1 MSAPWGSPDPGD
13 GRGREAA
20 GPRDAGATHPVDVD
34 RGDLGR
40 DGVDPGAGAVL
51 LTAVGVTKAY
61 GGVPALTDGRIT
73 LRRGEVHAIMGENGA
88 GKSTLMKILTG
99 SETAD
104 SGEIVY
110 RGQPFTYTRPHEIQ
124 AAGIS
129 IVYQEFNLLPDLTVA
144 QNVYLGREPGSGLPG
159 FISDR
164 ALRRRV
170 EELFARIG
178 VPVDPGRLV
187 RDLSVAEQQM
197 VEIAKALSHDCDVLI
212 LDEPTAA
219 LTDSEIDALFAV
231 IRDLR
236 SNGVAIAYISHR
248 MSELARI
255 VDRVTVMRDGA
266 FVAEHRFADLHMD
279 DLIREMVGR
288 EITNQ
293 YPPRPALDVG
303 EPTLEVRGLSTSL
316 LRDISFTAYRGQV
329 LGIAGLVGAGR
340 TELARAVFGA
350 DPRTSGTVLL
360 HGRPVTIRA
369 PHQAIAHGIGYVT
382 EDRKNDG
389 LMLELGIEQ
398 NILLASYP
406 RFTRGGFVAERA
418 AREAA
423 GELVSRLRIKVA
435 GLGQEAGTL
444 SGGNQQKVVL
454 AKWLCTRAEVLI
466 FDEPTRG
473 IDVGAKYE
481 IYELILALVREGM
494 TVIVISSELPEV
506 LGITD
511 RILVMA
517 EGRITADLLTAETSQ
532 QEITQYAMNHLGS

>member
-1 MSAPWGSPDPGD
+1 MTSATQGD
-13 GRGREAA
+13 
-20 GPRDAGATHPVDVD
+20 
-34 RGDLGR
+34 
-40 DGVDPGAGAVL
+40 VL
-51 LTAVGVTKAY
+51 LTATGVTKTY
-61 GGVPALTDGRIT
+61 GGVAALTDGRIT

-110 RGQPFTYTRPHEIQ
+110 KGRPFTHLRPHEVQ

-144 QNVYLGREPGSGLPG
+144 QNVFLGREPGFGLPG

-164 ALRRRV
+164 LVRRDVEALF
-170 EELFARIG
+170 ERIG
-178 VPVDPGRLV
+178 VTVDPSRLV
-187 RDLSVAEQQM
+187 RDLSVAEQQV
-197 VEIAKALSHDCDVLI
+197 VEIAKALSYDCDLLI

-219 LTDSEIDALFAV
+219 LTDSEIDALFTV

-236 SNGVAIAYISHR
+236 SKGVAIAYISHR

-266 FVAEHRFADLHMD
+266 FVAEHLLANLEMAE
-279 DLIREMVGR
+279 LIHEMVGR

-293 YPPRPALDVG
+293 YPPRPSIEIG
-303 EPTLEVRGLSTSL
+303 EKTLEVQGLSTPTL
-316 LRDISFTAYRGQV
+316 LKDISFSAYRGQV

-350 DPRTSGTVLL
+350 DPRSTGTVLL
-360 HGRPVTIRA
+360 DGRPVSIRA
-369 PHQAIAHGIGYVT
+369 PHQAIAEGIGYVT
-382 EDRKNDG
+382 EDRKSDG
-389 LMLELGIEQ
+389 LMLGLNVEQ
-398 NILLASYP
+398 NVLLASYA
-406 RFTRGGFVAERA
+406 RFVQGGIVKERS
-418 AREAA
+418 ARQAVS
-423 GELVSRLRIKVA
+423 ELVGKLRIKIA

-454 AKWLCTRAEVLI
+454 AKWLCTQAKVLI

-481 IYELILALVREGM
+481 IYELIFELVREGM

-517 EGRITADLLTAETSQ
+517 EGRITADLVTADTTQ
-532 QEITQYAMNHLGS
+532 HEITHYAMNHLGS